1 MNIPDNEIISAI
13 FDIRFASALLSR
25 FNSEWL
31 GTKELQL
38 IFSEAQRYMQKLRE
52 TPTKESLISFIKIEG
67 KIPETQQRRLEEILV
82 ALPALKQ
89 PEFFEFKL
97 GHVLQGKALQSALR
111 DSIPLYEE
119 EYYEKIF
126 DLFQKAKGAS
136 ITKETA
142 VGSFWDDWNQR
153 DVSFRGEPSPTG
165 FTTLDAIMGGG
176 LYPGETMLTIGLK
189 STGKTFFAVWIARAA
204 LVFNKFNVIYTM
216 EISRSDFLKR
226 LDCSIVEMD
235 FDIYMDHKDEI
246 RDLILAKREELEGNL
261 VVVEYPSGFPT
272 VPLIE
277 NQTLD
282 LEQKYGRKVNSIVID
297 YVDLLKGT
305 VVGAESSARFGLISA
320 TVELRGICGKNDWS
334 GVILT
339 QSNVLGKRKPFIESE
354 NAAEGYGKSWSS
366 DFVVSINEVVGRAD
380 LRRIYIADSRRTQ
393 KKVSILYE
401 VDFSKSIWK
410 ESHGF

>member
-1 MNIPDNEIISAI
+1 MNIPDDERISAI

-25 FNSEWL
+25 FNSGWL

-38 IFSEAQRYMQKLRE
+38 VFSEAQRYLQKLRE
-52 TPTKESLISFIKIEG
+52 VPTKESLMSFIKIEG
-67 KIPETQQRRLEEILV
+67 KIPETQQKRLEEILAAV
-82 ALPALKQ
+82 PTLKQ

-126 DLFQKAKGAS
+126 DLFQKAKGSS
-136 ITKETA
+136 ITKETSI
-142 VGSFWDDWNQR
+142 GSFWDDWNQR

-165 FTTLDAIMGGG
+165 FTTLDAILGGG

-204 LVFNKFNVIYTM
+204 LVFNKFNVVYTM

-272 VPLIE
+272 VSLIE

-282 LEQKYGRKVNSIVID
+282 LEQKFGRKVNSIVID
-297 YVDLLKGT
+297 YIDLLKGT

-320 TVELRGICGKNDWS
+320 SVELRGICGKNDWS

-401 VDFSKSIWK
+401 VDFSKSTWK